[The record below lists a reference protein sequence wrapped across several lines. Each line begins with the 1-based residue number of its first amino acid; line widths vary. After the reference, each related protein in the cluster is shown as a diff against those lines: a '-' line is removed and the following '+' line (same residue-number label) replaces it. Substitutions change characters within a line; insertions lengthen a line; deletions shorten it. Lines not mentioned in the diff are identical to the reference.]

1 MLLAASI
8 VCWSVIAYV
17 GFRSHT
23 TTLPAVHGLEMHRQV
38 RPDSVTVMESA
49 TPSVSMLTP
58 PPVSALPKAAATA
71 ALGSVPKQHALPT
84 SSRLALSPH
93 H

>member
-17 GFRSHT
+17 GFRSHA

-38 RPDSVTVMESA
+38 RPGPVTVMASS
-49 TPSVSMLTP
+49 TPSVPRLTTT
-58 PPVSALPKAAATA
+58 PVSALPEAAATPVVA
-71 ALGSVPKQHALPT
+71 VSKPHAVST